1 MQNQHPRTLE
11 ASAAAHTSGGASY
24 DGKIAGLYDLEETL
38 GSGHFAVVKLARH
51 VFTGAKVAV
60 KVVDKT
66 KLDEVSKAH
75 LFQEVRCMKLVQHP
89 NVVRLY
95 EVIDTQT
102 KLYLVLEL
110 GDGGDLYDYIMKH
123 DGGLSENLARKYFRQ
138 ILRAITYCH
147 QLHVVHRDLKP
158 ENVVF
163 FEKLGVV
170 KLTDFGFSNK
180 FSPGQ
185 KLETFCG
192 SLAYSAPE
200 ILLGDSYDAPAVDI
214 WSLGVILYMLV
225 CGQPPFEKANDS
237 ETLTMIMDCKYSV
250 PPQISPT
257 CRKLI
262 ASMLVRDP
270 KKRATLEEIA
280 AHDWVKENPEGDN
293 SDYLPLISR
302 EHLSEEDHAFIIQK
316 MINGNIA
323 PKEDILQA
331 LDKDKYNHITA
342 TYFLLAEM
350 RLRKRREEQQLKL
363 NPHLA
368 LGKKNIIGG
377 VGRAQVP
384 DKKAKPLEG
393 GKQMVVPINIVCA
406 PDPIQ
411 NEIKTDKRTRKCSI
425 VREEDEEES
434 SHELSC
440 EGNELKVAITRRES
454 ISDGRLNRSV
464 QEKCSNV
471 VAAVGSGNKNDM
483 DGDTDMDTQTKMVES
498 VDAALAQ
505 KLKQIEKDTINED
518 KELDAQQPGESL
530 DKSLE
535 MQDTLRGLK
544 ELDIGKLKHLPGK
557 NPVLTHRRHTKL
569 NKIRTPS
576 CSSSE
581 ASDDDTKSRSKKK
594 MHKLVGDTPTRF
606 RMHRRDSH
614 DDSSDSQDQ
623 GFPTAGQH
631 GGHDLIATSNVSNKK
646 EGQTQNNKSESD
658 TRNNKSSHTHHTH
671 QHHSHKHK
679 SKQQQQQSRD
689 NLEKHNSLAENHK
702 QLAALN
708 QNIRRRRIR
717 ESQSLDRITE
727 AQEYE
732 MRHHQHYHHH
742 HHHHRLSYSETE
754 RYTYEQRNSLF
765 NLHTFP
771 EAKEEDCDDND
782 AANNYVGGGENNSDF
797 ANQAE
802 QLRNSLNTLKIQ
814 GGSSVGVG
822 VCSVGSGGEDSTTNS
837 NTSSLKSSHTHS
849 SASSIYK
856 LNSIEEIDL
865 ILKEKSLTKTLQ
877 ATSSKCF
884 VTIRKIRKLGKYFPV
899 VNFS

>member
-1 MQNQHPRTLE
+1 MQHQHPRTLE

-89 NVVRLY
+89 HVVRLY

-123 DGGLSENLARKYFRQ
+123 DGGLNEQLARKYFRQ

-250 PPQISPT
+250 PPHISAT

-270 KKRATLEEIA
+270 KKRATLEQIA
-280 AHDWVKENPEGDN
+280 SDDWVKENPEGDN
-293 SDYLPLISR
+293 ADYLPLISR
-302 EHLSEEDHAFIIQK
+302 EQLSEEDHAFIIQK
-316 MINGNIA
+316 MIQGKIA

-350 RLRKRREEQQLKL
+350 RLRKRREEQHLKQ

-368 LGKKNIIGG
+368 LGKKNVIGG

-406 PDPIQ
+406 PEPIQ

-434 SHELSC
+434 SNELSC
-440 EGNELKVAITRRES
+440 EGNELKVATTRRES

-471 VAAVGSGNKNDM
+471 VAVVGSGNKGGCDI
-483 DGDTDMDTQTKMVES
+483 DADTEMDTQTKMVVS

-505 KLKQIEKDTINED
+505 KLKQIEKGTTNED
-518 KELDAQQPGESL
+518 GDSAQQPSESL

-544 ELDIGKLKHLPGK
+544 ELEIGKLKHLPGK

-631 GGHDLIATSNVSNKK
+631 GGHDLIATSNASNKK
-646 EGQTQNNKSESD
+646 EGQNQNKSESD
-658 TRNNKSSHTHHTH
+658 TRNKSSHTHSH
-671 QHHSHKHK
+671 QHSHKHK
-679 SKQQQQQSRD
+679 NKQPKDS
-689 NLEKHNSLAENHK
+689 LEKHNSLVEKK
-702 QLAALN
+702 QLASLN
-708 QNIRRRRIR
+708 QNVRRRRIR

-732 MRHHQHYHHH
+732 MRHQHNHHY
-742 HHHHRLSYSETE
+742 HHRLSYSETE

-771 EAKEEDCDDND
+771 EAKEEECDDND
-782 AANNYVGGGENNSDF
+782 ASSNCGGGENNSDF

-802 QLRNSLNTLKIQ
+802 QLRNSLNTLKIHC
-814 GGSSVGVG
+814 GGSGGGG
-822 VCSVGSGGEDSTTNS
+822 VCSSVGSGGEESTTNS

-865 ILKEKSLTKTLQ
+865 ILKEKSLTKTIQ

>member
-1 MQNQHPRTLE
+1 MTLE
-11 ASAAAHTSGGASY
+11 TQPVGGVS

-123 DGGLSENLARKYFRQ
+123 ESGLSEELARKYFRQ

-163 FEKLGVV
+163 FEKLGLV

-225 CGQPPFEKANDS
+225 CGVAPFEKANDS
-237 ETLTMIMDCKYSV
+237 ETLTMIMDCKYTV
-250 PPQISPT
+250 PAHVST
-257 CRKLI
+257 DCRNLI

-270 KKRATLEEIA
+270 KKRATVEEIA
-280 AHDWVKENPEGDN
+280 SSAWLKPIDEPDSTSSSVTTEHF
-293 SDYLPLISR
+293 LPLVSR
-302 EHLSEEDHAFIIQK
+302 EQLSEEDHAFIIQK

-323 PKEDILQA
+323 SKEEILQA
-331 LDKDKYNHITA
+331 LDKNKYNHITA
-342 TYFLLAEM
+342 TYFLLAEL
-350 RLRKRREEQQLKL
+350 RLRRRREEQAQKQRLL
-363 NPHLA
+363 NDPSIKA
-368 LGKKNIIGG
+368 GDVSRKPVPEKPSPTGG
-377 VGRAQVP
+377 VPISINVTPAAQFANDDGKP
-384 DKKAKPLEG
+384 DK
-393 GKQMVVPINIVCA
+393 
-406 PDPIQ
+406 
-411 NEIKTDKRTRKCSI
+411 RSRKCSI

-434 SHELSC
+434 ATECSGI
-440 EGNELKVAITRRES
+440 GNELKAP
-454 ISDGRLNRSV
+454 SDGVFGRSTHERSSSEPGN
-464 QEKCSNV
+464 QMPSHSRTKIV
-471 VAAVGSGNKNDM
+471 V
-483 DGDTDMDTQTKMVES
+483 S
-498 VDAALAQ
+498 VDATLAQ
-505 KLKQIEKDTINED
+505 KLKQMEKIDA
-518 KELDAQQPGESL
+518 KLDE
-530 DKSLE
+530 
-535 MQDTLRGLK
+535 DTLSGLK
-544 ELDIGKLKHLPGK
+544 ELEIGKLKPLPSNSK
-557 NPVLTHRRHTKL
+557 NPVLTHRRTKL

-581 ASDDDTKSRSKKK
+581 ASDDDTKTRNKKK
-594 MHKLVGDTPTRF
+594 INKFVGDTPVRF

-623 GFPTAGQH
+623 LYPPPGSASNAGNFITKS
-631 GGHDLIATSNVSNKK
+631 GSVSGKK
-646 EGQTQNNKSESD
+646 EGQSQYKEPNNKSDEN
-658 TRNNKSSHTHHTH
+658 RKSHTQKTRK
-671 QHHSHKHK
+671 QHKDHVDKHSHAE
-679 SKQQQQQSRD
+679 KQQ
-689 NLEKHNSLAENHK
+689 
-702 QLAALN
+702 AAGSSSS
-708 QNIRRRRIR
+708 RRRRIR

-732 MRHHQHYHHH
+732 MRNRCYAESEAPSSSSSSTQHIDQ
-742 HHHHRLSYSETE
+742 RYS
-754 RYTYEQRNSLF
+754 
-765 NLHTFP
+765 LH
-771 EAKEEDCDDND
+771 
-782 AANNYVGGGENNSDF
+782 
-797 ANQAE
+797 
-802 QLRNSLNTLKIQ
+802 SLNTSTFSVAETKEEYDDEELDAADATDQIMNTLNAAKATLQQEQYFNNNTNLSRNFNHNCNHNNIINI
-814 GGSSVGVG
+814 GSQQKGNG
-822 VCSVGSGGEDSTTNS
+822 KKS
-837 NTSSLKSSHTHS
+837 NETPKD
-849 SASSIYK
+849 IYN
-856 LNSIEEIDL
+856 LNSIEQIDL
-865 ILKEKSLTKTLQ
+865 ILEDKSLTKAIHVTG
-877 ATSSKCF
+877 SKCF
-884 VTIRKIRKLGKYFPV
+884 VTMKKIRRLGKYFPMM
-899 VNFS
+899 NFS